1 MRENLTSKVNK
12 GLGDQHINLFHLYF
26 LFLLKIKKIPP
37 LIVVETFSEPPL
49 GVGASGKLPSLSA
62 VAHSVAT
69 LLTYIGHCK
78 TLKFKWEMFSV
89 ALKTF
94 MHDKLQLKDGTSMLQ
109 T

>member
-1 MRENLTSKVNK
+1 MRENLKSNVNK
-12 GLGDQHINLFHLYF
+12 GFGDQHTNLFHLYF
-26 LFLLKIKKIPP
+26 LSFLLNIKKPYWIA
-37 LIVVETFSEPPL
+37 VETFSEPPL

-69 LLTYIGHCK
+69 LLTYIGYCK

>member
-12 GLGDQHINLFHLYF
+12 GFGDQHTNLFQLYF
-26 LFLLKIKKIPP
+26 LFLLNIKYPP
-37 LIVVETFSEPPL
+37 TWIAVETFSELPL

-69 LLTYIGHCK
+69 LLTYIGYCK